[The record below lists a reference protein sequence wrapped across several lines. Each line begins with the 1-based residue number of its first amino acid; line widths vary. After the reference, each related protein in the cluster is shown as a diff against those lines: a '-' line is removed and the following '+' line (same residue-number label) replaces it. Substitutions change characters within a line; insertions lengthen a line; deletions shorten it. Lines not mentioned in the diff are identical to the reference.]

1 MINLDKLTQLNEA
14 LVDDKQNYKILK
26 QHYKSALETIILIGK
41 KSDEVREIFKN
52 LDKTINIVNQMN
64 KRCNINYTHKHLIR
78 TDNRFDNI
86 VKFRT
91 TVLKNAL
98 KIINDNKNIKDLI
111 NNYHNELML
120 KIDTRN
126 RNTSKISKQKHS
138 LLLADLWSNPSKKL
152 KNENDYD
159 TLYTLYYNE
168 DILEL
173 IVGIRNIEHD
183 KNLDILSLKQ
193 NLTNKQIK
201 SHGVNYYPTLM
212 DDFYKTLQTIT
223 HKVFELQALLFMYCQ
238 ELSNIRQLIEFYE

>member
-1 MINLDKLTQLNEA
+1 MINLNKLNQLNEA
-14 LVDDKQNYKILK
+14 LVDNKQNYKMLK
-26 QHYKSALETIILIGK
+26 QHYESALETIILIGK

-91 TVLKNAL
+91 NAL
-98 KIINDNKNIKDLI
+98 NKALQIINDNKKIKDLI
-111 NNYHNELML
+111 SNYHNELML

-138 LLLADLWSNPSKKL
+138 LLLADLFSNASKNL
-152 KNENDYD
+152 KSENDYD
-159 TLYTLYYNE
+159 TLYGINYSE

-173 IVGIRNIEHD
+173 IVGIHYIEYD
-183 KNLDILSLKQ
+183 KNLDILSLKK
-193 NLTNKQIK
+193 NLSNPQIK
-201 SHGVNYYPTLM
+201 SHAVNYYPTLM
-212 DDFYKTLQTIT
+212 DDFYKTLQTIND
-223 HKVFELQALLFMYCQ
+223 KAFELQALLSMYSTK
-238 ELSNIRQLIEFYE
+238 LYNIKHLIEFYE

>member
-26 QHYKSALETIILIGK
+26 QHYESALETIILIGK
-41 KSDEVREIFKN
+41 KSNEVYEIFKN
-52 LDKTINIVNQMN
+52 LDKTIDILNQIN

-78 TDNRFDNI
+78 TDNRFNNI

-91 TVLKNAL
+91 NAL
-98 KIINDNKNIKDLI
+98 KKALTIINDYRNIKAI
-111 NNYHNELML
+111 ISNYHNELML

-126 RNTSKISKQKHS
+126 RTTSKISKQKHS
-138 LLLADLWSNPSKKL
+138 LLLADLWSNPSKNL
-152 KNENDYD
+152 KSENDYD
-159 TLYTLYYNE
+159 TLYALYYNE

-193 NLTNKQIK
+193 NLTNSQIK

-212 DDFYKTLQTIT
+212 DDFYKTLQTIND
-223 HKVFELQALLFMYCQ
+223 KVFELQALLSMYCQ

>member
-26 QHYKSALETIILIGK
+26 QHYESALETIILIGK
-41 KSDEVREIFKN
+41 KSNEVREIFKN
-52 LDKTINIVNQMN
+52 LDATIDIINQIN
-64 KRCNINYTHKHLIR
+64 KRCNINHTHKHLIR

-138 LLLADLWSNPSKKL
+138 LLLADLWSNPSKNL
-152 KNENDYD
+152 KSENDYD
-159 TLYTLYYNE
+159 TLYAVHYNE

-173 IVGIRNIEHD
+173 IVGIHYAVYD

-193 NLTNKQIK
+193 NLSNPQIK
-201 SHGVNYYPTLM
+201 SHATNYYPTLM
-212 DDFYKTLQTIT
+212 DDFDKTLHTIND
-223 HKVFELQALLFMYCQ
+223 KVLELQALMSMYSK
-238 ELSNIRQLIEFYE
+238 ELYNIKHLIDFYV

>member
-26 QHYKSALETIILIGK
+26 QHYESALETIILIGK
-41 KSDEVREIFKN
+41 KSNEVREIFKN
-52 LDKTINIVNQMN
+52 LDATIDIINQIN
-64 KRCNINYTHKHLIR
+64 KRCNINHTHKHLIR

-173 IVGIRNIEHD
+173 IIGIHYIEYD
-183 KNLDILSLKQ
+183 KNLDILSLKK
-193 NLTNKQIK
+193 NLSNPQIK
-201 SHGVNYYPTLM
+201 SHAVNYYPTLM
-212 DDFYKTLQTIT
+212 DDFDKTLHTIT
-223 HKVFELQALLFMYCQ
+223 DKVLELQALLSMYNK
-238 ELSNIRQLIEFYE
+238 ELYNIKHLIDFYV